1 MTTSPNMNS
10 WKLFCPCK
18 NVLANHKDAL
28 GPSSIV
34 PYELYTL
41 VLLPKIYEMSTT
53 AKDMTCNNTKQEE
66 KKKKE
71 RKEGKRSKYEPEN
84 KLPWKMEEKY

>member
-1 MTTSPNMNS
+1 MKQFSWGEPTAVPMTTSPNINS

-18 NVLANHKDAL
+18 NVLASHKDAL

-34 PYELYTL
+34 SYELYTL
-41 VLLPKIYEMSTT
+41 VLLPEIYEMSTT

-66 KKKKE
+66 KKK
-71 RKEGKRSKYEPEN
+71 RKKRR
-84 KLPWKMEEKY
+84 